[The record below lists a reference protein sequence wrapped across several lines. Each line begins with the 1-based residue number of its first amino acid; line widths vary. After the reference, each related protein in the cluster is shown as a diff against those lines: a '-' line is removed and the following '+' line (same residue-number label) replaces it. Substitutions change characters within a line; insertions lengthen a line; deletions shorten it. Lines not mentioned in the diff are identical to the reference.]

1 MSPKSLKS
9 DIEYLR
15 HIDDEVRFL
24 REEHKKTNKSHF
36 FNDDV
41 LKRAFVKSIEIIGE
55 ASNQLSTD
63 FKRKYPFIEW
73 KKLSSTRNHLVH
85 GYFIIDYEIVW
96 DIIENKIPNLEEDI
110 QKIIQNEKSFFD

>member
-15 HIDDEVRFL
+15 H
-24 REEHKKTNKSHF
+24 
-36 FNDDV
+36 
-41 LKRAFVKSIEIIGE
+41 
-55 ASNQLSTD
+55 
-63 FKRKYPFIEW
+63 
-73 KKLSSTRNHLVH
+73 
-85 GYFIIDYEIVW
+85 IDYEIVW